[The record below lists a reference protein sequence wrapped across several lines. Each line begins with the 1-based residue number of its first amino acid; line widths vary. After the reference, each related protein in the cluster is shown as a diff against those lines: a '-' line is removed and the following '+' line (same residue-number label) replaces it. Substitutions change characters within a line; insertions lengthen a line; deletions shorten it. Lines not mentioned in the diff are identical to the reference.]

1 MLAKIF
7 DKQESDG
14 YEKKSTS
21 SYKEKIV
28 KPNDSTCYTLDPATF
43 NPESM
48 VRVLLLFNQILYFKN
63 TKIPT
68 SIGPLKAK
76 ISKVI
81 VHFHGGAFVSQS
93 AYSH

>member
-28 KPNDSTCYTLDPATF
+28 KPNDSTCYTLDQATF
-43 NPESM
+43 NPGYYYC
-48 VRVLLLFNQILYFKN
+48 L
-63 TKIPT
+63 TKDF
-68 SIGPLKAK
+68 
-76 ISKVI
+76 ISKIQKYQHQLVL
-81 VHFHGGAFVSQS
+81 
-93 AYSH
+93 

>member
-28 KPNDSTCYTLDPATF
+28 KPNDSTCYTLDQAT
-43 NPESM
+43 S
-48 VRVLLLFNQILYFKN
+48 QICFSSW
-63 TKIPT
+63 TEEVDQRH
-68 SIGPLKAK
+68 SH
-76 ISKVI
+76 KVKDRI
-81 VHFHGGAFVSQS
+81 QHTQTWGWVVV
-93 AYSH
+93 